1 MAPTGP
7 GANGGELDSVAK
19 LVDLSET
26 APMPRI
32 DGERPPLVT
41 RRKPQPDPGD
51 LHPDPAAAPASRR
64 EGPRTKPQPVVGEL
78 PAGLDAMFAGA
89 EHPATAEHAERAET
103 APPPSTGRTTRYV
116 VLAGAVVVALAGFGT
131 WALWAAPDSGSAGK
145 PAEVPAAPTRSSS
158 APPAVTTMSAS
169 PTPPPATDHVDHTP
183 VRTTEEQEPQQSADG
198 RRAPHTSEQDP
209 VSGAFSS
216 VVSSYLQ
223 QWSSRHQQ
231 PSRHHRG

>member
-7 GANGGELDSVAK
+7 GEHDGELDTVAK

-41 RRKPQPDPGD
+41 RRKPQPDPGG
-51 LHPDPAAAPASRR
+51 LYPDPAAAPASRR
-64 EGPRTKPQPVVGEL
+64 DGPGTKPQPAVGEL
-78 PAGLDAMFAGA
+78 PAGLDAMF
-89 EHPATAEHAERAET
+89 TDEHAPRTET
-103 APPPSTGRTTRYV
+103 APPPAPGRNTRYV
-116 VLAGAVVVALAGFGT
+116 ALAGAVVVALAGFGT
-131 WALWAAPDSGSAGK
+131 WALWPAPDSGSAGK

-169 PTPPPATDHVDHTP
+169 PTPPPASDQVDHTP
-183 VRTTEEQEPQQSADG
+183 VHTTEEKPQDPADDHP
-198 RRAPHTSEQDP
+198 APHTREQDP

-216 VVSSYLQ
+216 AVSSYLQ

-231 PSRHHRG
+231 PTHHRRG